1 MINKIKIISDSACDL
16 PEDYLKEHDITS
28 IPFYIMDNSDSEQYI
43 VSVDKLYEE
52 MLSNPNKMYKTACPS
67 PETYFKTF
75 KESTDKKIPV
85 ICVSISKEISGSFNS
100 ATLARTM
107 ILEEN
112 PSAQVAIID
121 STLNSASQ
129 GLVVSNIQ
137 ILRDRGLPFDE
148 IVAKIEENKHTGK
161 IAFFVDNL
169 NYLEHG
175 GRIGKMK
182 SLVSKLLNIKPLI
195 IMEKGN
201 IHTGGMAIGIKKSV
215 AKVIETISNSIKQ
228 VGDVIANYRFTVGY
242 GANKAM
248 GESLKTVFLEQFALN
263 SAEVAFHQI
272 GCTTA
277 VHTGPHTYGV
287 GMIKKV

>member
-1 MINKIKIISDSACDL
+1 
-16 PEDYLKEHDITS
+16 
-28 IPFYIMDNSDSEQYI
+28 MDNSDSEQYI